1 MFSLFIL
8 LFERVGLIILIA
20 YLLLNM
26 PSFKQRLTNRKKWS
40 TQALLILI
48 FGLFAIISN
57 FSGIEIQN
65 GEVSSNILLA
75 KLSEQASSVNTRTLT
90 IGISGI
96 TGGPIVGIAVG
107 AISGIV
113 RFYQGGI
120 DPQVYVFS
128 SLFIYY

>member
-26 PSFKQRLTNRKKWS
+26 PSFKQRLTNRKKGS

-75 KLSEQASSVNTRTLT
+75 KLSEQASS
-90 IGISGI
+90 
-96 TGGPIVGIAVG
+96 
-107 AISGIV
+107 
-113 RFYQGGI
+113 
-120 DPQVYVFS
+120 
-128 SLFIYY
+128 

>member
-113 RFYQGGI
+113 RFYQGGSI
-120 DPQVYVFS
+120 RKSMFFLLCLS
-128 SLFIYY
+128 A